1 MHRFSSLSSRRLIL
15 ILLAC
20 LALGSCFEP
29 PVREDLHLRF
39 LPNGAVVVTTRVRIA
54 SPEVSNQALAHR
66 LAAIRRELLEGTDA
80 WGPRFAAVE
89 PAAERFSWEK
99 RLGELQ
105 SVSRSAVV
113 AEPAGLAPFFS
124 DTALRVLYQV
134 YEEDGIAE
142 LSIAPGLSSRAT
154 RKQRREMEEL
164 FGPWSEGIASYLEAG
179 QALYA
184 YVEDHPDRARV
195 CFGTL
200 FGDLLPEEEK
210 RRLGEP
216 TEDEASLLKALEDAM
231 GLVWEVL
238 VVREGA
244 EYSPDEISHLV
255 YDPFPARLT
264 VSLPSQ
270 PLSVEGFEKETD
282 GALAVP
288 GLGLWEAFRSLEG
301 QWLSP
306 DPALLYVNL
315 QGKQDEPLDLNA
327 FLGQP
332 RRTVA
337 PHLIPSAEE
346 VQRIVEDR
354 LTPAPLYRVSWK
366 VQPGDE
372 TEFRWSEGEGTP

>member
-1 MHRFSSLSSRRLIL
+1 M
-15 ILLAC
+15 
-20 LALGSCFEP
+20 
-29 PVREDLHLRF
+29 
-39 LPNGAVVVTTRVRIA
+39 
-54 SPEVSNQALAHR
+54 
-66 LAAIRRELLEGTDA
+66 
-80 WGPRFAAVE
+80 
-89 PAAERFSWEK
+89 
-99 RLGELQ
+99 
-105 SVSRSAVV
+105 
-113 AEPAGLAPFFS
+113 
-124 DTALRVLYQV
+124 
-134 YEEDGIAE
+134 
-142 LSIAPGLSSRAT
+142 
-154 RKQRREMEEL
+154 
-164 FGPWSEGIASYLEAG
+164 
-179 QALYA
+179 
-184 YVEDHPDRARV
+184 EDHPDRARV

-200 FGDLLPEEEK
+200 FGDLLPEEERK
-210 RRLGEP
+210 RLGEP

-288 GLGLWEAFRSLEG
+288 GLGLWEVFRSLEG
-301 QWLSP
+301 RWLSP
-306 DPALLYVNL
+306 DPALLYANL

-332 RRTVA
+332 RQAVA